1 LFRKAIELDPE
12 FAAAHAM
19 AGWCYV
25 WRNLNGWMTNRE
37 QEIAEAVRLAQR
49 ALELGPDDPV
59 VLTRGGHVIGA
70 LLGDLETAIMFIDQ
84 ALVLDPN
91 YAVAWAFGAWMRA
104 CLGEPETA
112 IEHHARAMRLSPLDP
127 NIFQMQAGTAC
138 GLLFLGRYDEAS
150 AWAEKAFR
158 GQLNYLPAAL
168 FTAASH
174 ALAGRT
180 EKARLAMARMRQ
192 IDPNLRLSN
201 FRQLIPL
208 RRAQDAAIL
217 VEGMRKAGLPE

>member
-1 LFRKAIELDPE
+1 
-12 FAAAHAM
+12 
-19 AGWCYV
+19 
-25 WRNLNGWMTNRE
+25 
-37 QEIAEAVRLAQR
+37 
-49 ALELGPDDPV
+49 
-59 VLTRGGHVIGA
+59 
-70 LLGDLETAIMFIDQ
+70 
-84 ALVLDPN
+84 
-91 YAVAWAFGAWMRA
+91 MRA

-127 NIFQMQAGTAC
+127 NIFQMQTGTAC

-180 EKARLAMARMRQ
+180 EKARLAIARMRQ